1 MLFVLGTVIMT
12 NEQPIKAL
20 ESKLNNLKHLASVF
34 ENVFKEKLNVCSDIL
49 LLSIIIFPF
58 VLFKIVYDGQDLL
71 TLSQT
76 LWYYFLICE
85 FFLCCI
91 LGCFLFAGR
100 KYSIKL
106 FKLESLDFIK
116 SDPVLSSYFKN
127 SLIKN
132 GEYVKVDFEQ
142 SVRRYIKETELELTN
157 LKAIELTQFFK
168 PER

>member
-1 MLFVLGTVIMT
+1 MS
-12 NEQPIKAL
+12 NEQSIKSL
-20 ESKLNNLKHLASVF
+20 ENKLNNLNHLASIF
-34 ENVFKEKLNVCSDIL
+34 ENVFKENLNICSDIL

-76 LWYYFLICE
+76 LWYYLLICE

-91 LGCFLFAGR
+91 LGCFLFAR
-100 KYSIKL
+100 QKYSIKL
-106 FKLESLDFIK
+106 FELDSLDFIK
-116 SDPVLSSYFKN
+116 ADSTLSSHFKN

-132 GEYVKVDFEQ
+132 GEYVKGDFKQ

>member
-1 MLFVLGTVIMT
+1 MS
-12 NEQPIKAL
+12 NEQSIKSL
-20 ESKLNNLKHLASVF
+20 ENKLNKLKHLVSIF
-34 ENVFKEKLNVCSDIL
+34 ENVFKEKLNVCLDVL

-58 VLFKIVYDGQDLL
+58 ILFKIVYDGQDLL

-76 LWYYFLICE
+76 LWYYLLICE

-106 FKLESLDFIK
+106 FELASLDFIK
-116 SDPVLSSYFKN
+116 ADPTLSSYFKN
-127 SLIKN
+127 SLITN
-132 GEYVKVDFEQ
+132 GEYVKGDFEQ

-157 LKAIELTQFFK
+157 LKAIELTQFFN
-168 PER
+168 PNH

>member
-1 MLFVLGTVIMT
+1 MS
-12 NEQPIKAL
+12 NEQSIKAL
-20 ESKLNNLKHLASVF
+20 ESKLNNLKHLVSIF
-34 ENVFKEKLNVCSDIL
+34 ENVFKEKLNICSDIL
-49 LLSIIIFPF
+49 LLSIIILPF
-58 VLFKIVYDGQDLL
+58 VLFKIVYDGQDLF

-76 LWYYFLICE
+76 LWYYLLICE

-106 FKLESLDFIK
+106 FELDSLDFIK

-132 GEYVKVDFEQ
+132 GEYVNGDFEQ
-142 SVRRYIKETELELTN
+142 SVQRYIKETELELTN
-157 LKAIELTQFFK
+157 LKATELSHFFK
-168 PER
+168 PNR

>member
-1 MLFVLGTVIMT
+1 MS
-12 NEQPIKAL
+12 NEQSIKAL
-20 ESKLNNLKHLASVF
+20 ENKLNNLNHLASIF
-34 ENVFKEKLNVCSDIL
+34 ENVFKENLNICSDVL
-49 LLSIIIFPF
+49 FLSIIILPF

-106 FKLESLDFIK
+106 FELDSLDFIK
-116 SDPVLSSYFKN
+116 ADPTLSSCFKN

-132 GEYVKVDFEQ
+132 GEYIKGDFEQ

-168 PER
+168 PDH

>member
-1 MLFVLGTVIMT
+1 MS
-12 NEQPIKAL
+12 NEQSIKSL
-20 ESKLNNLKHLASVF
+20 ESKLNNLKHFVSIF
-34 ENVFKEKLNVCSDIL
+34 ENVFKEKLNICSDIL
-49 LLSIIIFPF
+49 LLSIIILPF
-58 VLFKIVYDGQDLL
+58 ILFKIVYDGQDLF

-76 LWYYFLICE
+76 LWHYLLICE

-100 KYSIKL
+100 NYSIKL
-106 FKLESLDFIK
+106 FELDSLDFIK

-132 GEYVKVDFEQ
+132 GEYVKGDFEQ
-142 SVRRYIKETELELTN
+142 SVRCYIKETELELTN

-168 PER
+168 LER